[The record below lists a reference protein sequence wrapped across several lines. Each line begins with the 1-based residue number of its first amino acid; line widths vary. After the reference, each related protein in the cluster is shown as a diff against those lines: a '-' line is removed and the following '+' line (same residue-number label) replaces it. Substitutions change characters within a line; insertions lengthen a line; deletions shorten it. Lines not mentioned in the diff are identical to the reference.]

1 MTTLTSTPGTLRVL
15 ASSIVAR
22 LPLPMLGIGLLVHAR
37 HLTGSFASAGL
48 VAGSYAIATGVGG
61 PLLGRLV
68 DRRGQT
74 SVLLVSA
81 AAAGALL
88 AALAVLPEGAALWLL
103 IVLAAGTGLATPPA
117 GACVRALLPELWS
130 DPEQLR
136 KGYALDAT
144 AVELTWV
151 SGPPLALGIGAL
163 WSTSAA
169 VAAAGGLM
177 VLGTIAFAAEPVSRG
192 WRPARSE
199 PRRRGGSLGAPG
211 MRTLVMALVA
221 VGVLFGAVE
230 VAVAASAET
239 LASPAVGGPLLGL
252 WGLGSLVGGVIAT
265 RRGGGAHGPAG
276 LTVVLGALAA
286 GHLLLIAAAGSVV
299 ALAAVLLVAGAAIA
313 PTYASVY
320 GMVERVTP
328 RGTVTEAFAWL
339 ATAAA
344 VGTAAGA
351 ALAGPLAERSGPTA
365 VFVLAGGA
373 GLLAVLIVALRGCSL
388 GARAYPPGVM
398 FWLGR
403 NRLPGS

>member
-15 ASSIVAR
+15 ASSIIAR
-22 LPLPMLGIGLLVHAR
+22 LPLPMLGIGVLVHAR
-37 HLTGSFASAGL
+37 QLTGSFAAAGL

-74 SVLLVSA
+74 AVLLVSA
-81 AAAGALL
+81 AASAALL
-88 AALAVLPEGAALWLL
+88 AVLAVLPDGAALWLL

-117 GACVRALLPELWS
+117 GASVRALLPALWS
-130 DPEQLR
+130 DPGQLR

-151 SGPPLALGIGAL
+151 CGPPLALGIGAL
-163 WSTSAA
+163 WSTGAA

-177 VLGTIAFAAEPVSRG
+177 VLGTTAFAAEPVSRS
-192 WRPARSE
+192 WRPAGSE
-199 PRRRGGSLGAPG
+199 HRRRGGSLSAPG

-239 LASPAVGGPLLGL
+239 LASPALGGPLLGV

-265 RRGGGAHGPAG
+265 RRGGGAHSPAG
-276 LTVVLGALAA
+276 LTVVLAALAA
-286 GHLLLIAAAGSVV
+286 GHLMLIAAAGSVL

-320 GMVERVTP
+320 GMVERVAP
-328 RGTVTEAFAWL
+328 QGTVTEAFAWL

-351 ALAGPLAERSGPTA
+351 GLAGPLAEHSGPSA
-365 VFVLAGGA
+365 AFVLAGGA
-373 GLLAVLIVALRGCSL
+373 GLLAVLIAALRGCSL
-388 GARAYPPGVM
+388 AVPASTIPCAQAAAA
-398 FWLGR
+398 
-403 NRLPGS
+403 

>member
-1 MTTLTSTPGTLRVL
+1 MTTLTSTSGTLRVL
-15 ASSIVAR
+15 ASSIIAR
-22 LPLPMLGIGLLVHAR
+22 LPLPMLGIGVLVHAR
-37 HLTGSFASAGL
+37 QLTGSFAAAGL
-48 VAGSYAIATGVGG
+48 VAGSYAIAAGVGG

-81 AAAGALL
+81 AASAALL
-88 AALAVLPEGAALWLL
+88 AVLAVVPEGAALWLL

-117 GACVRALLPELWS
+117 GACVRALLPALWS
-130 DPEQLR
+130 DPGQLR

-151 SGPPLALGIGAL
+151 CGPPLALGVGAL
-163 WSTSAA
+163 WSTGAA
-169 VAAAGGLM
+169 VAAAGALM
-177 VLGTIAFAAEPVSRG
+177 MLGTTAFAAEPVSRG
-192 WRPARSE
+192 WRPAGSE
-199 PRRRGGSLGAPG
+199 HRRRGGSLSAPG

-239 LASPAVGGPLLGL
+239 LASPAVGGPLLGV

-265 RRGGGAHGPAG
+265 RRGGGAHSPAG
-276 LTVVLGALAA
+276 LTVVLAALAA
-286 GHLLLIAAAGSVV
+286 GHLMLIAVAGSVL
-299 ALAAVLLVAGAAIA
+299 ALAAVMLVAGAAIA

-320 GMVERVTP
+320 GMVERVAP
-328 RGTVTEAFAWL
+328 QGTVTEAFAWL

-351 ALAGPLAERSGPTA
+351 ALAGPLAEHAGPSA
-365 VFVLAGGA
+365 AFVLAGGA
-373 GLLAVLIVALRGCSL
+373 GLLAVLIAALRGCSL
-388 GARAYPPGVM
+388 AAPATTIPRAQAAAA
-398 FWLGR
+398 
-403 NRLPGS
+403 

>member
-15 ASSIVAR
+15 ASSIIAR

-37 HLTGSFASAGL
+37 QLTGSFAAAGL

-74 SVLLVSA
+74 SLLLVSA
-81 AAAGALL
+81 AVSAALL
-88 AALAVLPEGAALWLL
+88 GVLAVLPEGTALWLL
-103 IVLAAGTGLATPPA
+103 IILAAGTGLATPPA
-117 GACVRALLPELWS
+117 GACVRALLPALWS

-151 SGPPLALGIGAL
+151 FGPPLALGVGAL
-163 WSTSAA
+163 WSTGAA
-169 VAAAGGLM
+169 VAAAGGVM
-177 VLGTIAFAAEPVSRG
+177 VLGTTAFAAEPVSRS
-192 WRPARSE
+192 WRPAPTE
-199 PRRRGGSLGAPG
+199 HRRRGGSLSAPG

-239 LASPAVGGPLLGL
+239 LASPAVGGPLLGV
-252 WGLGSLVGGVIAT
+252 WGLGSLLGGVIAT
-265 RRGGGAHGPAG
+265 RRGGGAHSPAG
-276 LTVVLGALAA
+276 LTIVLAALAA
-286 GHLLLIAAAGSVV
+286 GHLMLITAAGSVP

-328 RGTVTEAFAWL
+328 QGTVTEAFAWL

-351 ALAGPLAERSGPTA
+351 ALAGPLAEHSGPTA
-365 VFVLAGGA
+365 AFVLAGGA
-373 GLLAVLIVALRGCSL
+373 GLLAVLIAGLRSCSL
-388 GARAYPPGVM
+388 AAPATPFPLAAATGPA
-398 FWLGR
+398 
-403 NRLPGS
+403 